1 MTETRSSKTNLS
13 RRSLVLGA
21 LAAPLVLASHR
32 ASASVERVLAFQNL
46 HTGESL
52 RSVYC
57 VNGHYVK
64 QSLGQINYILR
75 DFRTGD
81 IRPIDRELLDAL
93 VRLQRRLGTRQP
105 IQIISGYRSPKT
117 NAMLASTSEGV
128 ARNSF
133 HIKGQA
139 IDLRLEGIALS
150 RLRNAAKS
158 LQVGGVG
165 YYPGSEF
172 IHMDT
177 GPIRY
182 W

>member
-1 MTETRSSKTNLS
+1 K
-13 RRSLVLGA
+13 
-21 LAAPLVLASHR
+21 
-32 ASASVERVLAFQNL
+32 
-46 HTGESL
+46 
-52 RSVYC
+52 
-57 VNGHYVK
+57 
-64 QSLGQINYILR
+64 
-75 DFRTGD
+75 
-81 IRPIDRELLDAL
+81 PIDRELLDTL

-105 IQIISGYRSPKT
+105 IQVISGYRSPQT

-133 HIKGQA
+133 HIQGKA

-150 RLRNAAKS
+150 HLRNAAKS

-165 YYPGSEF
+165 YSPASDF
-172 IHMDT
+172 IHVDT